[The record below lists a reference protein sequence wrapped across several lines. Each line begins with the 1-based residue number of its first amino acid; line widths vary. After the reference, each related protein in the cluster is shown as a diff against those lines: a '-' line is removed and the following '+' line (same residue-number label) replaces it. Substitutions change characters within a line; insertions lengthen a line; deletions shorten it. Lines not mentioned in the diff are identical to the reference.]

1 MAINVDKLAVE
12 VMRELEIYLANTID
26 DVDNAVIE
34 TADATVEELR
44 ETSPKQDGG
53 GDYAKSWAQKRDPR
67 VRGKWRMSRVVYCKG
82 EEYRLTHLL
91 EFGHAKVKGGRVDAR
106 PHIRQAEDHAAELLY
121 LKLTA
126 KLRNGG

>member
-1 MAINVDKLAVE
+1 MAINLDKLAVE

-26 DVDNAVIE
+26 DVNNAVIE
-34 TADATVEELR
+34 TADATVRELS
-44 ETSPKQDGG
+44 ETSPEQTGK
-53 GDYAKSWAQKRDPR
+53 YAKSWAHKRDPNI
-67 VRGKWRMSRVVYCKG
+67 RGKWRMSRVVYSKG
-82 EEYRLTHLL
+82 AEYRKTHLL
-91 EFGHAKVKGGRVDAR
+91 EFGHAKVNGGRVPAQ